1 MKSQPS
7 AAMEN
12 GFTAQLIKSVT
23 PIPRQCSRTCPRA
36 VKSIFTSI
44 GMIMSQ
50 MRTATGRLT
59 CAISAAP
66 IAWKMFGRKC
76 PSTTPATIQ
85 SATQSVKNRSNT
97 DMARGLLLTRW
108 GARGGVR
115 FAHAAL
121 AIWGRTTYGTAEAA
135 FGGGLADC
143 VEQIGKR
150 RQALWIER
158 VTNPRPGDFAGNDSG
173 RLEDAEML
181 GDGRLREPDF
191 IDDVAADAR
200 LLLEKQ
206 AHDMNAS
213 GVGQCLSNCRYPCL
227 GRFARRGWG
236 GRRRRSWRRT
246 KGRGHE
252 FTLIGIRR

>member
-1 MKSQPS
+1 M
-7 AAMEN
+7 
-12 GFTAQLIKSVT
+12 L
-23 PIPRQCSRTCPRA
+23 
-36 VKSIFTSI
+36 
-44 GMIMSQ
+44 
-50 MRTATGRLT
+50 
-59 CAISAAP
+59 
-66 IAWKMFGRKC
+66 
-76 PSTTPATIQ
+76 TPAASRKTI
-85 SATQSVKNRSNT
+85 
-97 DMARGLLLTRW
+97 ARIPGPTAS
-108 GARGGVR
+108 GQ
-115 FAHAAL
+115 
-121 AIWGRTTYGTAEAA
+121 GR
-135 FGGGLADC
+135 GLADC

-150 RQALWIER
+150 REALRIER
-158 VTNPRPGDFAGNDSG
+158 VTNPRPVDLADNDPG

-213 GVGQCLSNCRYPCL
+213 GVGQCLSNCRYLCL